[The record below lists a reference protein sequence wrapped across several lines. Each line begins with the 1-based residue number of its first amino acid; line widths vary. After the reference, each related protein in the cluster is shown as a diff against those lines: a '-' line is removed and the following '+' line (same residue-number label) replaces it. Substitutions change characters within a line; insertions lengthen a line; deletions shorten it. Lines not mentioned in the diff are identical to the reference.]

1 MGTLQGTARGHRMMV
16 AHQQSY
22 PQPCW
27 VKSGIRDG
35 NCLYWARLSPPINLM
50 LHTRDCYS
58 FLALESTK
66 WDF

>member
-1 MGTLQGTARGHRMMV
+1 MLV

-22 PQPCW
+22 PQHYG
-27 VKSGIRDG
+27 VKGGIRDG
-35 NCLYWARLSPPINLM
+35 NCLSPSLTLM

-66 WDF
+66 WGF